1 MAITEQEYSNLLDER
16 NELLWKVERL
26 RAALELARPYVDA
39 YCNDRGV
46 VKGMAEQNLKRIDAA
61 LANEQEG

>member
-26 RAALELARPYVDA
+26 RAALDYVAYNTYCGADA
-39 YCNDRGV
+39 EWHFKPNYDPQSV
-46 VKGMAEQNLKRIDAA
+46 LDA